1 MARITIDGKG
11 VEASEGASVLDA
23 ARQVG
28 IDIPTFCHHRALGPF
43 GACRLCIVEV
53 EGPALPRTILPA
65 CTLPVSDDLVVES
78 DTERLRMYRKT
89 IVELLVSSLPPT
101 EALTRLAQRFGVCF
115 GVAVPPFANA
125 RPDACALCGLCV
137 RACRDRIGARALAF
151 RGDETRERSVAER
164 VVLDPAACVG
174 CGTCAVLCPVGAIV
188 VEDRGVER
196 QVSLYGVVASRLELV
211 PCAACGRP
219 HATRRFQD
227 LVRSRLDA
235 AQGRAPENLCPTCAR
250 EHHAVALSGTALA
263 LQD

>member
-1 MARITIDGKG
+1 MARLTIDGKG
-11 VEASEGASVLDA
+11 AEAAEGASVLDA

-53 EGPALPRTILPA
+53 EGPDLPRTVLPA
-65 CTLPVSDDLVVES
+65 CTLPASDGLVIES
-78 DTERLRMYRKT
+78 DTERLRTYRKT
-89 IVELLVSSLPPT
+89 IVQLLVSSLPST
-101 EALTRLAQRFGVCF
+101 EALTRLAQRFGVT
-115 GVAVPPFANA
+115 VPPFAND

-151 RGDETRERSVAER
+151 RGDETRQRSVAER
-164 VVLDPAACVG
+164 VVLDSAACIG
-174 CGTCAVLCPVGAIV
+174 CGTCAVLCPVDAIA

-196 QVSLYGVVASRLELV
+196 QVYLYGVLASRLELV

-235 AQGRAPENLCPTCAR
+235 AQQRAPQDLCPTCAR
-250 EHHAVALSGTALA
+250 ERHAVALSGTALG